1 MGAVVDWR
9 YWITY
14 EGVVSADTESRAAQ
28 AAMDDVENGKIPEVE
43 VEPLDEGRE
52 GE

>member
-1 MGAVVDWR
+1 MTDWR

-14 EGVVSADTESRAAQ
+14 EGVVVATSEDDAVTRA
-28 AAMDDVENGKIPEVE
+28 MEDVDNGKIPTIEVKE
-43 VEPLDEGRE
+43 IE